1 MRGSDPQKTTTLP
14 AAGFGERTGAA
25 FVDFGISLAVFGAAI
40 WIAIILFAI
49 GGTAPIVIGILLILA
64 GIAIALLHTSV
75 LMARKGDRNGQ
86 SVGKQALDVRVVTK
100 SGDPV
105 RLGTCL
111 VREVAV
117 KQFGTVITGGLFL
130 PVDYLWPLFDDEDR
144 AIHDIVAET
153 RLVPA
158 AAPQRRVS

>member
-1 MRGSDPQKTTTLP
+1 MESRTQAKAPLTP
-14 AAGFGERTGAA
+14 AGFGERTGAA
-25 FVDFGISLAVFGAAI
+25 FVDLGISAAI
-40 WIAIILFAI
+40 LVATIWFAAILFAI
-49 GGTAPIVIGILLILA
+49 AGTGPIVAGVLLVVV
-64 GIAIALLHTSV
+64 GIAVALLHTSL
-75 LMARKGDRNGQ
+75 LMARGGERNGQ
-86 SVGKQALDVRVVTK
+86 SIGKRALDVRVVTTA
-100 SGDPV
+100 GEPV

-117 KQFGTVITGGLFL
+117 KQFGTLITGGLFL

-158 AAPQRRVS
+158 SAPVGSVS

>member
-1 MRGSDPQKTTTLP
+1 MNSDTRADAPPP

-25 FVDFGISLAVFGAAI
+25 CVDLGISIAVLVAAI
-40 WIAIILFAI
+40 WIATILFAI
-49 GGTAPIVIGILLILA
+49 GGTGPIVAGILVILA
-64 GIAIALLHTSV
+64 GLAVAVLHTSL
-75 LMARKGDRNGQ
+75 LMARSGERNGQ
-86 SVGKQALDVRVVTK
+86 SIGKQALEVRVVTAD
-100 SGDPV
+100 GAPV
-105 RLGTCL
+105 GLGTCL

-117 KQFGTVITGGLFL
+117 KQLGTLLTAGLFL

-158 AAPQRRVS
+158 GAPPGAVS

>member
-1 MRGSDPQKTTTLP
+1 MTSGTQADPSLIP
-14 AAGFGERTGAA
+14 AGFGERTGAA
-25 FVDFGISLAVFGAAI
+25 FVDLGISVAVFGAAI
-40 WIAIILFAI
+40 WIAIILFAV
-49 GGTAPIVIGILLILA
+49 GGTGPIVAGVLVIVA
-64 GIAIALLHTSV
+64 GIAVALLHTAV
-75 LMARKGDRNGQ
+75 LMARQGERNGQ
-86 SVGKQALDVRVVTK
+86 SVGKQALDVRVVTND
-100 SGDPV
+100 GEPV

-117 KQFGTVITGGLFL
+117 KQFGTLITGGLFL

-158 AAPQRRVS
+158 GAPRGAVS

>member
-1 MRGSDPQKTTTLP
+1 MASESETNTNQP

-25 FVDFGISLAVFGAAI
+25 FVDLGISVAVLVAAI
-40 WIAIILFAI
+40 WIAILLFAA
-49 GGTAPIVIGILLILA
+49 GGTGPIVAGILVIVG
-64 GIAIALLHTSV
+64 GIAAALLHTSL
-75 LMARKGDRNGQ
+75 LMARKGERNGQ
-86 SVGKQALDVRVVTK
+86 SIGKQALEVRVVTNE
-100 SGDPV
+100 GEPV
-105 RLGTCL
+105 GLGTCL

-117 KQFGTVITGGLFL
+117 KQFGTLITGGLFL

-158 AAPQRRVS
+158 AAPLGAVS